1 MTDREAYI
9 VLNMI
14 SGVGP
19 IRLSRLC
26 EKFGSPVAVLNA
38 QKKDIAS
45 IEGIGEPLA
54 EKIFSWR
61 NDVNPD
67 KELRLT
73 EKAGVKILTKA
84 DSTYPKRL
92 IELPDSPLCLYVRGS
107 LEAFN
112 KNSIAIVG
120 SRRITNYGKRMTE
133 YLASSAAYAS
143 WVVIS
148 GLAFGTDA
156 VAHEATINASGL
168 TVAVLG
174 GGLARI
180 FPQENISL
188 ARKIVDSGGALISE
202 FPMEFSPN
210 KRSFPMRNRIIS
222 GLSLG
227 TIVIEAGIGSGAL
240 ITAKFALE
248 QGRSVFA
255 VPGEAD
261 NPQARGCNK
270 LIKDGAKL
278 VENFDDV
285 LEEFEF
291 LTGIIRDS
299 DRKRGDDENQ
309 IKIDES
315 TLSEDELKIFE
326 ILKIEDK
333 NIENIAIESK
343 ILPGKLLATLMN
355 MEMKKIVVQY
365 PGKVFGLN
373 RKLKK

>member
-19 IRLSRLC
+19 VRLSRLC
-26 EKFGSPVAVLNA
+26 EEFGSPLAILNA
-38 QKKDIAS
+38 KKKDIAS
-45 IEGIGEPLA
+45 IEGIGESLA
-54 EKIFSWR
+54 EEISSWKEKI
-61 NDVNPD
+61 NLD
-67 KELRLT
+67 KELKFA

-84 DSTYPKRL
+84 DNAYPERL
-92 IELPDSPLCLYVRGS
+92 IELPDSPLCLYIRGS
-107 LEAFN
+107 LEVFN

-120 SRRITNYGKRMTE
+120 SRRITNYGKRMAE

-143 WVVIS
+143 WSVIS

-156 VAHEATINASGL
+156 VAHEATINAKGL
-168 TVAVLG
+168 TAAVLG

-180 FPQENISL
+180 FPQENIPL

-202 FPMEFSPN
+202 FPMEFPPN
-210 KRSFPMRNRIIS
+210 RRSFPMRNRIIS

-227 TIVIEAGIGSGAL
+227 TIVVEAGTGSGAL

-291 LTGIIRDS
+291 LPGVIREEN
-299 DRKRGDDENQ
+299 RKSYDEENQ
-309 IKIDES
+309 IVLDES
-315 TLSEDELKIFE
+315 NLSEDELKILE
-326 ILKIEDK
+326 ILKIENK
-333 NIENIAIESK
+333 NIENIAIETK
-343 ILPGKLLATLMN
+343 ITPGKLLAILMN
-355 MEMKKIVVQY
+355 MEMKKIVIQY
-365 PGKVFGLN
+365 PGKIFGIN